1 MPTFKEIS
9 TFTYTNNP
17 TGSELIQISSTKV
30 CNLNDIGAL
39 AKNYKMNGVP
49 VFMRSYINPNRG
61 GNNTSSNP
69 SITLYPG
76 DLGRWYGT
84 KPTSATIN
92 FNVASGT
99 ATSFDNMCMPPM
111 IFWLPSSWVPTV
123 TFKNATSSS
132 GGGIL
137 RSMNWNVIPNGAQWS
152 VITTQPLVSNQTW
165 FFINVC
171 HYTT

>member
-9 TFTYTNNP
+9 TFTYNAP

-39 AKNYKMNGVP
+39 ARNYKTNNVP
-49 VFMRSYINPNRG
+49 YFMRAFINPNRG
-61 GNNTSSNP
+61 GSNSSSNL

-84 KPTSATIN
+84 QPTSTTIN
-92 FNVASGT
+92 FDVDSGT
-99 ATSFDNMCMPPM
+99 EKTFANMCMPP
-111 IFWLPSSWVPTV
+111 IVFWLASSWIPTI
-123 TFKNATSSS
+123 TFKNASTSS
-132 GGGIL
+132 GGIL
-137 RSMNWNVIPNGAQWS
+137 KSMNWNVVPNGAEWS
-152 VITTQPLVSNQTW
+152 VITAQPLVSNQTW

>member
-9 TFTYTNNP
+9 TFAYTNAP
-17 TGSELIQISSTKV
+17 TGSELIQISPTKV

-49 VFMRSYINPNRG
+49 FFMKSYINPHKG

-92 FNVASGT
+92 FDVASGT
-99 ATSFDNMCMPPM
+99 EANFSNMCMPP
-111 IFWLPSSWVPTV
+111 IVFWLPSSWIPTI
-123 TFKNATSSS
+123 TFKNASLSS
-132 GGGIL
+132 GGIL
-137 RSMNWNVIPNGAQWS
+137 KSMNWNVVPNGAQWS
-152 VITTQPLVSNQTW
+152 VITAQPLVSSQTW